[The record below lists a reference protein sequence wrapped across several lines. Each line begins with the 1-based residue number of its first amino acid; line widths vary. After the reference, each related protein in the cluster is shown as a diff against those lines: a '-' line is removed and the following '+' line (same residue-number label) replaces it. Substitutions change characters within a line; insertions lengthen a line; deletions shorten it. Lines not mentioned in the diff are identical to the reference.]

1 MTPWKKLMNKNYLGS
16 WDLEEGKGYDS
27 YYQSTPTMKMS
38 MNPQSGKE
46 KCLLIDFEE
55 PNFKPMILN
64 NTNCKAIEKATDSKY
79 IEDWAGKRIALFVV
93 SISAFGEVTDAIR
106 VRPTAPREPKVIPC
120 EECGKP
126 ITASNGMDA
135 ETVSAYT
142 FKKYG
147 RHLCAEC
154 AQKEKEAK

>member
-16 WDLEEGKGYDS
+16 WDLEDGKDTILTIKHAYTDDV
-27 YYQSTPTMKMS
+27 
-38 MNPQSGKE
+38 MNPQSGTE

>member
-16 WDLEEGKGYDS
+16 WDLEEGKDTILTIRHAYNDDV
-27 YYQSTPTMKMS
+27 

-120 EECGKP
+120 EECGK
-126 ITASNGMDA
+126 AYHCQQRNG
-135 ETVSAYT
+135 
-142 FKKYG
+142 
-147 RHLCAEC
+147 R
-154 AQKEKEAK
+154 